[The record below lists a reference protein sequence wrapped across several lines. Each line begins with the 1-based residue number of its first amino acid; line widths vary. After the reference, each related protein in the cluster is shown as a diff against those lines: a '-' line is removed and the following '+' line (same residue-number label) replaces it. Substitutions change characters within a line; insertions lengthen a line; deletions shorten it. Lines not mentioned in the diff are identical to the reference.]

1 MKLLKSLLLK
11 AGGKISKEKVT
22 ALVIALLTTLQ
33 TLDIIHLTV
42 EEMTTI
48 GGVIASLWML
58 FSRNSREEAT
68 QKVVDAVQTS
78 ALDLGDKVQSADASA
93 QRAAVE
99 ANRTAAAVTGSIAV
113 VAAKIDRDAPQ

>member
-1 MKLLKSLLLK
+1 MKFLKSLLLK

>member
-1 MKLLKSLLLK
+1 MKFLKSLLLK
-11 AGGKISKEKVT
+11 AGNKISKEKVT
-22 ALVIALLTTLQ
+22 ALVVALLTTLQ

-78 ALDLGDKVQSADASA
+78 ALNLGDKVQSADVNA
-93 QRAAVE
+93 QQAAHE
-99 ANRTAAAVTGSIAV
+99 AKKTAVAVTGSIAV
-113 VAAKIDRDAPQ
+113 VAAKLDRDAPQ